1 MVKQEYKVNPKALRK
16 IAIDKFGCNIVAPLD
31 DKEVE
36 DKVMKDYVLI
46 QELSTNRVYLIA
58 KSQLSECSLLESEK

>member
-16 IAIDKFGCNIVAPLD
+16 IAIDKFGCNIVASLD

-36 DKVMKDYVLI
+36 DKVMNDYVLI
-46 QELSTNRVYLIA
+46 KE
-58 KSQLSECSLLESEK
+58 